1 MDIQTVLRW
10 LVVAIVLIVAIVLLD
25 AVLNIA
31 GFLLQIGIR
40 VLLILLLVAIILRFV
55 DLFRKRR

>member
-1 MDIQTVLRW
+1 MDIQKVLRW
-10 LVVAIVLIVAIVLLD
+10 LVVAIVLTVAIVLLD
-25 AVLNIA
+25 AILNIA

-40 VLLILLLVAIILRFV
+40 VLLILLLVAIVLRFV